1 MVSHSN
7 FEQDLANPL
16 SELISDDLYQLLEH
30 HSLLSEKGIRDYK
43 IRMKFR
49 LLRENEV
56 PACDAIEQLREEY
69 PYLQFDTV
77 RKIVYKLNG
86 RKSS

>member
-1 MVSHSN
+1 MISTSNGEHS
-7 FEQDLANPL
+7 LANPL
-16 SELISDDLYQLLEH
+16 ADLISDDLYKLLEH
-30 HSLLSEKGIRDYK
+30 HSLLSEKGIRDYQ

-49 LLRENEV
+49 SLRENEV

>member
-1 MVSHSN
+1 MLTKLD
-7 FEQDLANPL
+7 QNPL
-16 SELISDDLYQLLEH
+16 SDLISDDVFATLEH
-30 HSLLSEKGIRDYK
+30 HNLLSEKGIRDYQ

-49 LLRENEV
+49 SLRDQEV

>member
-1 MVSHSN
+1 MLLSS
-7 FEQDLANPL
+7 ESCIANPL
-16 SELISDDLYQLLEH
+16 SDLIPDEVYEMLAE
-30 HSLLSEKGIRDYK
+30 HSLLSEKGIRDYI

-49 LLRENEV
+49 DLRSQEI
-56 PACDAIEQLREEY
+56 PACDAIEILREEY

-86 RKSS
+86 KKT

>member
-1 MVSHSN
+1 MVPNSN
-7 FEQDLANPL
+7 VEQNQVNPL
-16 SELISDDLYQLLEH
+16 ADLISDELYQLLHH
-30 HSLLSEKGIRDYK
+30 HSLLSEKGIRDYQ

-49 LLRENEV
+49 RLRENEV

-86 RKSS
+86 RKS

>member
-1 MVSHSN
+1 MFFN
-7 FEQDLANPL
+7 TETQLENPL
-16 SELISDDLYQLLEH
+16 AELITDEVYQTLVH
-30 HSLLSEKGIRDYK
+30 HSLLSEKGIRDYH
-43 IRMKFR
+43 IRTKFKS
-49 LLRENEV
+49 LRAKEV

-86 RKSS
+86 KKS

>member
-1 MVSHSN
+1 MISHSN
-7 FEQDLANPL
+7 FEHNHANPL
-16 SELISDDLYQLLEH
+16 SDLISDDLYQLLEH

-43 IRMKFR
+43 IRRKFR
-49 LLRENEV
+49 TLREKEV

>member
-1 MVSHSN
+1 MLTN
-7 FEQDLANPL
+7 FDQKTANPL
-16 SELISDDLYQLLEH
+16 SDLISDDVFTILEH
-30 HSLLSEKGIRDYK
+30 HNLLSEKGIRDYQ

-49 LLRENEV
+49 SLRDQEV

>member
-1 MVSHSN
+1 MFFN
-7 FEQDLANPL
+7 GETQLENPL
-16 SELISDDLYQLLEH
+16 ADLIPDEVYQMLEH
-30 HSLLSEKGIRDYK
+30 HSLLSEKGIRDYH
-43 IRMKFR
+43 IRMKFKN
-49 LLRENEV
+49 LRAKEV

-86 RKSS
+86 RKS

>member
-1 MVSHSN
+1 MLTTFDQNV
-7 FEQDLANPL
+7 ANPL
-16 SELISDDLYQLLEH
+16 SDLITDDVYELLEH
-30 HSLLSEKGIRDYK
+30 HNLLSEKGIRDYQ

-49 LLRENEV
+49 ALRDNNI

-86 RKSS
+86 RKS

>member
-1 MVSHSN
+1 MLPSS
-7 FEQDLANPL
+7 DLTIPNPL
-16 SELISDDLYQLLEH
+16 SDLIPDDVYELLEH
-30 HSLLSEKGIRDYK
+30 HSLLSEKGIRDYQ

-49 LLRENEV
+49 DLRSREV
-56 PACDAIEQLREEY
+56 PACDAIEKLREEY

-86 RKSS
+86 RKS

>member
-1 MVSHSN
+1 MFVN
-7 FEQDLANPL
+7 TEYQLDNPL
-16 SELISDDLYQLLEH
+16 SDLIPDEIYQVLEH
-30 HSLLSEKGIRDYK
+30 HSLLSEKGIRDYH
-43 IRMKFR
+43 IRIKFKD
-49 LLRENEV
+49 LRSREM

-86 RKSS
+86 KK

>member
-1 MVSHSN
+1 MFFN
-7 FEQDLANPL
+7 GEAQLDNPL
-16 SELISDDLYQLLEH
+16 ADLIPDEVYQMLEH
-30 HSLLSEKGIRDYK
+30 HSLLSEKGIRDYL
-43 IRMKFR
+43 IRMKFKN
-49 LLRENEV
+49 LRSKEV

-86 RKSS
+86 RKS